1 MKKPDV
7 NPDLNTSL
15 RGFCVFKRKKTPNKY
30 LYFGF
35 NLVKQ
40 QKILQIFFQHSGLNF
55 NKHLKVDKNT
65 RKNKVSNILRI

>member
-40 QKILQIFFQHSGLNF
+40 QKILQIFFQHWMKF
-55 NKHLKVDKNT
+55 
-65 RKNKVSNILRI
+65 